1 MGLNGE
7 GSGTFPTGKTAQEKG
22 LSYVPNAYV
31 IPAPHR
37 PSLSPEIAIVPIID
51 MASLRSNDSVQRS
64 LAMEELRKAC
74 ISLGFFQIINH
85 GITETVME
93 EALSQANE
101 FFNLPLTEKMKYKS
115 DDVCKAVRYGTSLKD
130 GIDKIKFWRVFLKHY
145 AHPLEDWIDSW
156 PTNPRNYREKMGQY
170 TKEVRKVS
178 LEIMEAITESLN
190 LSPTYLSS
198 KMAEG
203 VQVVAVNCYP
213 PCPQPGVAL
222 GLPPH
227 TDYSCITTVLQNS
240 QGLEIMDPADGTWK
254 MVQKIDG
261 ALQVHVGD
269 HVEVLS
275 NGLYK
280 GVVHRA
286 TVNSERTR
294 ISITSLHSLGMD
306 EKMKPAEELVNEQN
320 PKKYKESSFN
330 DFLKFL
336 SSNDL
341 AEGNS
346 FINTLKIQ
354 D

>member
-1 MGLNGE
+1 
-7 GSGTFPTGKTAQEKG
+7 
-22 LSYVPNAYV
+22 
-31 IPAPHR
+31 
-37 PSLSPEIAIVPIID
+37 
-51 MASLRSNDSVQRS
+51 
-64 LAMEELRKAC
+64 
-74 ISLGFFQIINH
+74 
-85 GITETVME
+85 
-93 EALSQANE
+93 
-101 FFNLPLTEKMKYKS
+101 
-115 DDVCKAVRYGTSLKD
+115 
-130 GIDKIKFWRVFLKHY
+130 
-145 AHPLEDWIDSW
+145 
-156 PTNPRNYREKMGQY
+156 MGQY

-178 LEIMEAITESLN
+178 LEIMEAITESLG

-213 PCPQPGVAL
+213 PCPQPEVAL

-227 TDYSCITTVLQNS
+227 TDYSCITTVLQSS
-240 QGLEIMDPADGTWK
+240 QGLEIMDMADGKWK
-254 MVQKIDG
+254 LVPKVDG
-261 ALQVHVGD
+261 TLQVHVGD

-286 TVNSERTR
+286 IVNSENTR

-320 PKKYKESSFN
+320 PKKYKGSSFN

-341 AEGNS
+341 AEGKS
-346 FINTLKIQ
+346 FLNTLKIQ
-354 D
+354 E